1 MIILIV
7 GDLLPKT
14 RYHHHDL
21 SVMLLVTLLGD
32 NEIAYELIKDIEPTT
47 AQEYILKAI
56 ANAVIGQER
65 NSVRLAI
72 NY

>member
-1 MIILIV
+1 MIYYLKQGATYLAIMSIIV
-7 GDLLPKT
+7 I
-14 RYHHHDL
+14 
-21 SVMLLVTLLGD
+21 LLGD

-65 NSVRLAI
+65 NSVRHRQ
-72 NY
+72 

>member
-1 MIILIV
+1 MLLV
-7 GDLLPKT
+7 GDLLSKARCHLCVIIIVNDT
-14 RYHHHDL
+14 NG
-21 SVMLLVTLLGD
+21 VILLGD

-65 NSVRLAI
+65 NSVSRQ
-72 NY
+72 

>member
-1 MIILIV
+1 MILLV
-7 GDLLPKT
+7 GDLLFET
-14 RYHHHDL
+14 RCYL
-21 SVMLLVTLLGD
+21 SCYNVNNSNGVILLGD

-65 NSVRLAI
+65 NSVRHRQ
-72 NY
+72 